1 MKKLFLLTFSFLS
14 IQLFAQDLTNYEKA
28 PIFPNCENEEIANLN
43 NCFTEQLASFIYNNL
58 SIPQIVKD
66 DNYSGDVFVLFEVTK
81 EGIFKVIYID
91 ATYNELKESIRNVY
105 QELPNIKPATY
116 NGRPIF
122 KQYSYRI
129 KIPLEDPSQ
138 IKINEIKRSDTYH
151 KILHTQREINVCPTC
166 CYMSPQQ

>member
-105 QELPNIKPATY
+105 QELTATTVK
-116 NGRPIF
+116 NQIF
-122 KQYSYRI
+122 FEYS
-129 KIPLEDPSQ
+129 
-138 IKINEIKRSDTYH
+138 IKRSCTEARMGSCIGNCRACSNSAVAWGY
-151 KILHTQREINVCPTC
+151 
-166 CYMSPQQ
+166 S